1 MVRYYPIFRCVADGV
16 NLLGRDGLGAGE
28 DKAGK
33 GADDAAVPL
42 TKGRVYYGWVIAG
55 TLAVTE
61 TISWGILYYAFS
73 VFLIPM
79 QRELGWSPAVL
90 TGAFSVALLVSGAA
104 APFVGRWVDRHGGRA
119 LMTGGSVLGTVL
131 LLAWSRVE
139 QAPVYYLI
147 WAGMGLAL
155 AASLYEPAFAVIAAW
170 FERGRGRA
178 FLLLTI
184 VAGFASTIFLPVATW
199 FVTALGW
206 REALVALAVVLAVTT
221 IPAHALI
228 LRRRPEDLGLTI
240 DGGGGRE
247 PERAEAAP
255 AATGVPARVAMRDPG
270 FWLLTAAFFLGML
283 ATVAV
288 GVHLIPFLITS
299 GYSAGF
305 AATATGLIG
314 AMQVVS
320 RIAVTAAGGRWPNV
334 WLLALVLV
342 LQSVALAL
350 LLVWGQPAGVLV
362 AVVLLGAGRGAM
374 TLMRATIVAER
385 YGRAHFGAI
394 NGTVALFISGAA
406 ALAPIGAGI
415 AYEASGSYRPVFL
428 GLAAACL
435 LAAVAAALL
444 SSRPVPH

>member
-1 MVRYYPIFRCVADGV
+1 
-16 NLLGRDGLGAGE
+16 
-28 DKAGK
+28 
-33 GADDAAVPL
+33 
-42 TKGRVYYGWVIAG
+42 
-55 TLAVTE
+55 
-61 TISWGILYYAFS
+61 
-73 VFLIPM
+73 M

-119 LMTGGSVLGTVL
+119 LMTGGSVLGTLL

-139 QAPVYYLI
+139 QAPHYYLI
-147 WAGMGLAL
+147 WVGMGLAL

-199 FVTALGW
+199 FVAALGW
-206 REALVALAVVLAVTT
+206 RQALVALAVVLAVTT

-228 LRRRPEDLGLTI
+228 LRRRPEDLGLMI
-240 DGGGGRE
+240 DGDGGHEQDRV
-247 PERAEAAP
+247 EAP
-255 AATGVPARVAMRDPG
+255 PATGVSPRAAMRDPG

-320 RIAVTAAGGRWPNV
+320 RIVVTAAGGRWPNV

-342 LQSVALAL
+342 FQAVALAL
-350 LLVWGQPAGVLV
+350 LLIWAQPTGVIV

-385 YGRAHFGAI
+385 YGRTHFGAI
-394 NGTVALFISGAA
+394 NGTVALFVSGAA

-415 AYEASGSYRPVFL
+415 AYEAAGTYRPVFL
-428 GLAAACL
+428 GLASACL

-444 SSRPVPH
+444 GSRPVPR

>member
-1 MVRYYPIFRCVADGV
+1 MPLAT
-16 NLLGRDGLGAGE
+16 GRI
-28 DKAGK
+28 
-33 GADDAAVPL
+33 
-42 TKGRVYYGWVIAG
+42 YYGWVIAG

-61 TISWGILYYAFS
+61 TVSWGILYYAFS

-90 TGAFSVALLVSGAA
+90 TGGFSVALLVSGSA

-119 LMTGGSVLGTVL
+119 LMTGGSVLGTLL

-139 QAPVYYLI
+139 QVPLYYLI
-147 WAGMGLAL
+147 WVGMGLAL
-155 AASLYEPAFAVIAAW
+155 ATSLYEPAFAIISAW
-170 FERGRGRA
+170 FERGRSRA

-199 FVTALGW
+199 FVMALGW
-206 REALVALAVVLAVTT
+206 RQALVALAVVLAVTT

-228 LRRRPEDLGLTI
+228 LRRRPEDIGLRL
-240 DGGGGRE
+240 DGDRG
-247 PERAEAAP
+247 AELDRLQGPP
-255 AATGVPARVAMRDPG
+255 AATGVPAREAMRDPG

-283 ATVAV
+283 STVAV
-288 GVHLIPFLITS
+288 GVHLIPYLITS
-299 GYSAGF
+299 GYSAAF

-320 RIAVTAAGGRWPNV
+320 RIVVTVAGSRWPNV
-334 WLLALVLV
+334 WLLALVLIF
-342 LQSVALAL
+342 QAVALAL
-350 LLVWGQPAGVLV
+350 LLIWARPAGVIV

-394 NGTVALFISGAA
+394 NGSVALFVSGAA

-415 AYEASGSYRPVFL
+415 AFEVADSYRPVFL

-435 LAAVAAALL
+435 LAALAALL
-444 SSRPVPH
+444 LGRRPAPR